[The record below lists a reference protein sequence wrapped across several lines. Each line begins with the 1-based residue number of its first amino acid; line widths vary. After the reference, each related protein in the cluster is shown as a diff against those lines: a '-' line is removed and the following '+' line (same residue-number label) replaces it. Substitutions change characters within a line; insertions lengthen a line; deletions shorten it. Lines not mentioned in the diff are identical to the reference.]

1 MTLARGPRLSA
12 RARPSED
19 PDDIGT
25 PAHER
30 MMMLELAN
38 TLEEWPV
45 RNIVVRQRLDL
56 IVREIVR
63 QASVLGH
70 AKSFPANSFAT
81 PLAPRATTP
90 A

>member
-1 MTLARGPRLSA
+1 MILARGPCLSA

-56 IVREIVR
+56 IAREIVR
-63 QASVLGH
+63 QASVQGH
-70 AKSFPANSFAT
+70 AESLPPNLFST
-81 PLAPRATTP
+81 PLEPRATTP